1 MNFMKYYMGMDH
13 GTTAVSFSIIDEFRK
28 EVAYF
33 KLNRN
38 ELANNEVSFK
48 DTISKYVSVEDIE
61 LLAMTYAMGD
71 DITSIKPIDKVE
83 NRGIKSIN
91 GAGRVTGGGSSV
103 YSEIESM
110 KIPTVLIPGLHRE
123 CKFLDERFAASYSH
137 CASSEKVSI
146 SYYAYKKTGYKNMII
161 ADISS
166 NSVCILVEDGTIKGA
181 MDACIGAM
189 GFIHGPLDLSMIRDI
204 DEDKKTANEC
214 FSHAGISKIAKVDTS
229 VNNTKDAIIE
239 KYLNGSS
246 DAKLAIDSLV
256 MSVVMEIYGLYGIS
270 QKNIDAIILTGSAG
284 AMKTPVNISQMIKN
298 NLEELCDVV
307 VLTPKSGSLGSSY
320 IAYDIA
326 CENKRNILGID
337 VDID

>member
-1 MNFMKYYMGMDH
+1 MKYYMGMDH
-13 GTTAVSFSIIDEFRK
+13 GTTAVSFSILDEDKK

-33 KLNRN
+33 KLNRDK
-38 ELANNEVSFK
+38 LANNRVTFK
-48 DTISKYVSVEDIE
+48 DTLRKYVNVEDIE

-103 YSEIESM
+103 YSEIESLG
-110 KIPTVLIPGLHRE
+110 IPTVLIPGLHRD
-123 CKFLDERFAASYSH
+123 CDFLDERFTASYSH

-146 SYYAYKKTGYKNMII
+146 SYYAYKKTGYRNMII

-166 NSVCILVEDGTIKGA
+166 NSVCILLEDGTIRGA

-189 GFIHGPLDLSMIRDI
+189 GFIHGPIDLSMIRDI

-214 FSHAGISKIAKVDTS
+214 FSHAGVSKIAGVDTK
-229 VNNTKDAIIE
+229 VNNTKDAILE
-239 KYLNGSS
+239 KYLDG
-246 DAKLAIDSLV
+246 DKEGKLAIDSLV

-270 QKNIDAIILTGSAG
+270 QKGIDAIILTGSAG
-284 AMKTPVNISQMIKN
+284 AMTTPVNISQMIKDRIED
-298 NLEELCDVV
+298 LAPVV
-307 VLTPKSGSLGSSY
+307 VLTPKSGSLGSSL

-326 CENKRNILGID
+326 RENKRNILGID
-337 VDID
+337 VDINKR